1 MSKIIR
7 VTLDEDIVTKL
18 TNQGINQEDAFTET
32 LPKFFEN
39 EGKDDEI
46 VTTLK
51 DDIRF
56 LLKQVESLEIDN
68 ACVKN
73 ENMELKQKIDDLAE
87 MFPSAVTVLGKTP
100 EIKQVKKNRWIF
112 SQREF

>member
-1 MSKIIR
+1 MSKITR
-7 VTLDEDIVTKL
+7 VTIDEDIVTKL
-18 TNQGINQEDAFTET
+18 TSQNINQEDVFTEA
-32 LPKFFEN
+32 LPKFFEK
-39 EGKDDEI
+39 EEKDDDI

-56 LLKQVESLEIDN
+56 LLKQIESLEIDN

-87 MFPSAVTVLGKTP
+87 MFPSAVTILGKTP
-100 EIKQVKKNRWIF
+100 DSNKIKKNRWIF

>member
-1 MSKIIR
+1 MSKITR
-7 VTLDEDIVTKL
+7 VSLDEDIVLKL
-18 TNQGINQEDAFTET
+18 TNQGINQEDFFTET

-39 EGKDDEI
+39 EEKEDEI

-73 ENMELKQKIDDLAE
+73 ENLELKKKIDDLAE
-87 MFPSAVTVLGKTP
+87 MFPSAVTVLGKIP
-100 EIKQVKKNRWIF
+100 EIKHVKKNRWIF

>member
-1 MSKIIR
+1 MSKITR

-18 TNQGINQEDAFTET
+18 TSQGVKQEDAYTET

-39 EGKDDEI
+39 EEKDDDI

-56 LLKQVESLEIDN
+56 LLKQIESLEIDN

-73 ENMELKQKIDDLAE
+73 ENLELKKKIDDLAE

-100 EIKQVKKNRWIF
+100 ESNKVKKSRWIF

>member
-1 MSKIIR
+1 MSKITR

-18 TNQGINQEDAFTET
+18 TSQRINQEDVFTET
-32 LPKFFEN
+32 IPKFFEN
-39 EGKDDEI
+39 EEKDDDI

-56 LLKQVESLEIDN
+56 LLEQIESLEIDN

-73 ENMELKQKIDDLAE
+73 ENMELKKKIDDLAE
-87 MFPSAVTVLGKTP
+87 MFPSAVTILGKTP
-100 EIKQVKKNRWIF
+100 QSNKIKKNKWIF

>member
-1 MSKIIR
+1 MSKITR
-7 VTLDEDIVTKL
+7 VTVDEDIVTKL
-18 TNQGINQEDAFTET
+18 NNQNINQEDVFTEA

-39 EGKDDEI
+39 EEKDDDI

-56 LLKQVESLEIDN
+56 LLKKIESLEIDN

-73 ENMELKQKIDDLAE
+73 ENMELKKKIDDLAE

-100 EIKQVKKNRWIF
+100 ESKQIKRNRWIF
-112 SQREF
+112 SEREF

>member
-1 MSKIIR
+1 MSKITR
-7 VTLDEDIVTKL
+7 VTVDEDIVTKL
-18 TNQGINQEDAFTET
+18 TNQSINQEDVFTET

-39 EGKDDEI
+39 EEKDDDI

-56 LLKQVESLEIDN
+56 LLKKIESLEIDN
-68 ACVKN
+68 TCVKN
-73 ENMELKQKIDDLAE
+73 ENMELKKKIDDLAE
-87 MFPSAVTVLGKTP
+87 MFPSAVTILGKTP
-100 EIKQVKKNRWIF
+100 ESNKIKKSRWIF